1 MIIKSYELENINKF
15 NSNLFL
21 LYGQNEGFKNDIIKK
36 YFIDKFKENIF
47 RYDEKEILDNKGDF
61 FNGVFSKSFF
71 EEKKLL
77 IISRA
82 TDKLVDI
89 IEEILEK
96 KIEDIKIV
104 LNASSLEK
112 KSKLRK
118 LFEKNKSI
126 VCIAIYEDNIQTL
139 SMIAR
144 NFFKLNKI
152 PISQEIINLLIER
165 SRGDR
170 GNLTNEMSKIESYI
184 KTNKNISP
192 QEILKLTNLAENY
205 SVSEL
210 LDNCLSKNSRKTISI
225 LNENSFALED
235 CILIIRSFSIKLKR
249 LYKIHEEYK
258 KNKNLDSIISSYK
271 PPIFWKDKD
280 AIKKQIN
287 LSNLENIENMIFKT
301 NDIELLIK
309 KNSDNAVNILSDFI
323 INTSRQSSNEI

>member
-192 QEILKLTNLAENY
+192 QEIFKLTNLAENY

-210 LDNCLSKNSRKTISI
+210 LDSCLNKNSRKTITI

>member
-1 MIIKSYELENINKF
+1 MIIKSYELENINNY

-47 RYDEKEILDNKGDF
+47 RYDEKEVLNNKGDF

-96 KIEDIKIV
+96 KIEDVKIV

-126 VCIAIYEDNIQTL
+126 ICIAIYEDNIQTL

-170 GNLTNEMSKIESYI
+170 GNLANEMGKIESYI
-184 KTNKNISP
+184 KTNKNISL

-225 LNENSFALED
+225 LNENSFVLED

-323 INTSRQSSNEI
+323 INASRQSSNEI

>member
-1 MIIKSYELENINKF
+1 MIIKSYELENINNF

-61 FNGVFSKSFF
+61 FNGLFSKSFF
-71 EEKKLL
+71 EKKKLL

-170 GNLTNEMSKIESYI
+170 GNLTNEMGKIESYI

-192 QEILKLTNLAENY
+192 QEIFKLTNLAENY

-210 LDNCLSKNSRKTISI
+210 LDSCLSKNSRKTISI

>member
-1 MIIKSYELENINKF
+1 
-15 NSNLFL
+15 
-21 LYGQNEGFKNDIIKK
+21 
-36 YFIDKFKENIF
+36 
-47 RYDEKEILDNKGDF
+47 
-61 FNGVFSKSFF
+61 
-71 EEKKLL
+71 
-77 IISRA
+77 
-82 TDKLVDI
+82 
-89 IEEILEK
+89 
-96 KIEDIKIV
+96 
-104 LNASSLEK
+104 
-112 KSKLRK
+112 
-118 LFEKNKSI
+118 
-126 VCIAIYEDNIQTL
+126 
-139 SMIAR
+139 MIAR

-192 QEILKLTNLAENY
+192 QEIFKLTNLAENY

-210 LDNCLSKNSRKTISI
+210 LDSCLNKNSRKTITI

>member
-1 MIIKSYELENINKF
+1 MIIKSYELNKINNYKC
-15 NSNLFL
+15 NLFL
-21 LYGQNEGFKNDIIKK
+21 LYGENEGFKSDTIKNC
-36 YFIDKFKENIF
+36 FINNFKEDIF
-47 RYDEKEILDNKGDF
+47 RHEEKEILNDKSNF
-61 FNGVFSKSFF
+61 FNNIFTRSFF
-71 EEKKLL
+71 EEKKLF
-77 IISRA
+77 IISRV
-82 TDKLVDI
+82 TDKFNEI

-96 KIEDIKIV
+96 KISDTTII
-104 LNASSLEK
+104 LNAKSLDK

-126 VCIAIYEDNIQTL
+126 ICIAIYEDNIQTL

-170 GNLTNEMSKIESYI
+170 GNLANEMGKIESYI
-184 KTNKNISP
+184 KTNKNISL

-225 LNENSFALED
+225 LNENSFVLED

-287 LSNLENIENMIFKT
+287 LNNLENIENMIFKT

>member
-1 MIIKSYELENINKF
+1 MIIKSYELENINNY

-192 QEILKLTNLAENY
+192 QEIFKLTNLAENY

-210 LDNCLSKNSRKTISI
+210 LDSCLNKNSRKTITI

>member
-170 GNLTNEMSKIESYI
+170 GNLTNEMGKIESYI

-192 QEILKLTNLAENY
+192 QEIFKLTNLAENY

-210 LDNCLSKNSRKTISI
+210 LDSCLNKNSRKTITI